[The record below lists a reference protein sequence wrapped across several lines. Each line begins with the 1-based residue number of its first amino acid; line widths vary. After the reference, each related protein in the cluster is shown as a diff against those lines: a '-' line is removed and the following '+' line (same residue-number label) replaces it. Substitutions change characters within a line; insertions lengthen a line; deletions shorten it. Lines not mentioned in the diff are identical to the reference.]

1 MAAMAVAWREFCSY
15 FRLPVG
21 WIAIA
26 LYLFLSGIV
35 FAYLIFNPGQPATMR
50 PFFTISV
57 WLLLPVAPAVTM
69 RLVSE
74 ELRSGTI
81 EPLMTAPVTDGA
93 VVVGK
98 YLGAAGFLGV
108 MVAPTAAYP
117 LTLWMVSDPAPD
129 PGPILAG
136 YLSLGLLGMLY
147 AAVGLWMSS
156 LTSNQTLAFLG
167 TLFFLLVT
175 LLATT
180 IGHEHAP
187 AWLRPALAEA
197 SIQSRLVDFSKGV
210 IDTSH
215 VVFFVATSAMF
226 VTLAVFTVESRR
238 WIGAW
243 REVIL
248 SAGVGLVVVVL
259 ALSVLLRRMM

>member
-1 MAAMAVAWREFCSY
+1 MSALAVAGREFSSY

-35 FAYLIFNPGQPATMR
+35 FAYLIFNPGQPASMR
-50 PFFTISV
+50 PFFTVSA
-57 WLLLPVAPAVTM
+57 WLLLPVVPAVTM

-98 YLGAAGFLGV
+98 YLGASAFLAV
-108 MVAPTAAYP
+108 MAAPTVAYP
-117 LTLWMVSDPAPD
+117 ATLWVVSDPSPD
-129 PGPILAG
+129 PGPIVAG

-167 TLFFLLVT
+167 TLFLLLVS

-180 IGHEHAP
+180 IGYEHAP
-187 AWLRPALAEA
+187 GWLRPVLAEA
-197 SIQSRLVDFSKGV
+197 SIQSRLVDFAKGV
-210 IDTSH
+210 VDTSH
-215 VVFFVATSAMF
+215 VVFFVTSSAMF

-238 WIGAW
+238 WMDRW
-243 REVIL
+243 REAMFA
-248 SAGVGLVVVVL
+248 AGVALAVLLVCVS
-259 ALSVLLRRMM
+259 AMLRRMP